1 MVDKLKAELGVDTGA
16 HNNECVKVTIRC
28 RPMNEKEQAQ
38 GHTQTVRID
47 KARGEVF
54 VAKPYGGEAPKQ
66 FTFDLAYGVEAL
78 QETIY
83 TEAAS
88 PIIGNVLE
96 GYNGT
101 VFAYG
106 QTGTGKTH
114 TMMGVP
120 DVPDLKGIMPRAFED
135 IFTNI
140 KADSD

>member
-1 MVDKLKAELGVDTGA
+1 MV
-16 HNNECVKVTIRC
+16 
-28 RPMNEKEQAQ
+28 
-38 GHTQTVRID
+38 
-47 KARGEVF
+47 
-54 VAKPYGGEAPKQ
+54 
-66 FTFDLAYGVEAL
+66 YGVEAL